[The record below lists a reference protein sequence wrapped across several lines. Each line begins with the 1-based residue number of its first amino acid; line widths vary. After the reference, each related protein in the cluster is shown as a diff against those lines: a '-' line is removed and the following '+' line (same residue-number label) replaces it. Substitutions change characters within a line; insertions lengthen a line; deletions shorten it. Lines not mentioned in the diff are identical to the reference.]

1 MECKNSDCKGGIKQ
15 LSYSL
20 CKWKKRIAY
29 VESFGTN
36 DIPEEDR
43 AIFEKQLEK
52 FKAIGLRK
60 TAGLDIVQRLIGKR
74 DAEVVLDPMRLLSTV
89 EWIRIAQKPSF
100 A

>member
-43 AIFEKQLEK
+43 AIFEK
-52 FKAIGLRK
+52 
-60 TAGLDIVQRLIGKR
+60 
-74 DAEVVLDPMRLLSTV
+74 
-89 EWIRIAQKPSF
+89 
-100 A
+100 